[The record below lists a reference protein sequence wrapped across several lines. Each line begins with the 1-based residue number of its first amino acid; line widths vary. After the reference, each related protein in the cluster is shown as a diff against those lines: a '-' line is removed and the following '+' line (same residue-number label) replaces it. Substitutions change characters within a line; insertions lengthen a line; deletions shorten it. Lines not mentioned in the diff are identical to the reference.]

1 MYPIL
6 FSIGPFHMYSF
17 SLLLVLAWC
26 VFSFIFW
33 QILRAEA
40 VGEEHIFDLMFY
52 ASLVA
57 LVSSRIGFVIF
68 HWDLFSDNYLKIVA
82 LWVQPGLSLYGGLV
96 GAMVTLVLLCR
107 SYKVRLGYVVDA
119 LGLSLPGAFMIGAI
133 ATQLDGSE
141 VGKLA
146 NTPWSVRY
154 VGHVGLRHPVGL
166 YACLV
171 LLCISVIVWLIYR
184 RAKQDKWSFGIVGIW
199 FFLLWSVTV
208 FGLEF
213 FKDNGVYWKSL
224 SANQWVLIGIASQA
238 LGAFYVRG
246 GGREAIR
253 PLVSKVRTF
262 FANAHQLLYAKFSKR
277 HS

>member
-6 FSIGPFHMYSF
+6 FSIGLLHVYSF
-17 SLLLVLAWC
+17 SLLLILAWC

-40 VGEEHIFDLMFY
+40 VAEEHIFDLMFY

-57 LVSSRIGFVIF
+57 LISARIGFIVF
-68 HWDLFSDNYLKIVA
+68 HWELFSDNYLKLAA
-82 LWVQPGLSLYGGLV
+82 LWVQPGLSLYAGLIGGI
-96 GAMVTLVLLCR
+96 ATLFLLCR
-107 SYKVRLGYVVDA
+107 SYKVRLGYVADA
-119 LGLSLPGAFMIGAI
+119 LGLSLPGAFMVGAI

-146 NTPWSVRY
+146 GTPWAVRY
-154 VGHVGLRHPVGL
+154 VGHVGLRHPVGF
-166 YACLV
+166 YAFFTLI
-171 LLCISVIVWLIYR
+171 LISVVVWFIYY
-184 RAKQDKWSFGIVGIW
+184 RAKRDKWSYGIVGIW
-199 FFLLWSVTV
+199 FFLLWSVTA

-213 FKDNGVYWKSL
+213 FKENTVYWKSL
-224 SANQWVLIGIASQA
+224 SANQWVLIGIASQT

-253 PLVSKVRTF
+253 PFV
-262 FANAHQLLYAKFSKR
+262 HMLYAKFSKR
-277 HS
+277 HP